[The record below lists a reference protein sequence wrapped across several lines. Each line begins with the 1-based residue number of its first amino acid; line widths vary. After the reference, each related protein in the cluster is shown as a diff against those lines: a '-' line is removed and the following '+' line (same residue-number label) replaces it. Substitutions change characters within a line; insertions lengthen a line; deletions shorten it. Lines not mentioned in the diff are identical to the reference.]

1 MKFSVLAAALGLGL
15 LVSGSA
21 SATEYATGAPS
32 PTATTR
38 LDKAALQAR
47 AQECAK
53 EADVR
58 GLKGKERRRF
68 KEKCRKG
75 LK

>member
-1 MKFSVLAAALGLGL
+1 MKIFVLAAALGLGIAA
-15 LVSGSA
+15 SGPVLAAAA
-21 SATEYATGAPS
+21 STS
-32 PTATTR
+32 PK

-47 AQECAK
+47 AQECIR

-68 KEKCRKG
+68 KEKCKNG
-75 LK
+75 KL